1 MIVEVDVFRCP
12 PLLRGKMGLGENYRM
27 NLDLLDSAIK
37 SLKAGENAM
46 LSGLSGAARVFV
58 LREIW
63 KSCAGRMLCIMPREE
78 QAYDLA
84 NDLSM
89 LVGRDR
95 IDLFLERDFVFMKDN
110 TTQVE
115 VQRLSTLR
123 DLMLHPRR
131 RSIIITT
138 VGGLLYYIISPQQLQ
153 QATLNL
159 ELGKEYPSQEIL
171 MRLIQAGYERVDTV
185 TRPGHLSVRGGI
197 IDIFPAGDSEPCRM
211 EFFGDTI
218 DTMRRFDL
226 NTQRSGKN
234 ETQVLITPADEL
246 RGDHLQSTIIDYLPM
261 SSCIL
266 FDEPRECYQLMQRLA
281 RRYQGF
287 AKEARKEDEG
297 YPELNILDRNTFDSG
312 IARHRLIYHS
322 FFPGNIPQVQVAFY
336 EHISQREMEP
346 FQQRHESLF
355 ERLKEWADQQYT
367 IQIAIPK
374 ETLRETLKQEL
385 ADHHLSK
392 VEIINDH
399 YQRGFLSQS
408 FKLALIT
415 QQDIWG
421 KRGSKHIR
429 QRASAE
435 QRILVEDL
443 QRGDYV
449 VHEHYGVGI
458 FRGVTQVETDGVRRE
473 YLLLQYA
480 GTDKLYLPVDKLDL
494 LYRYSSSEEKEP
506 RLSKLGGTEW
516 ERTRHRVVQSI
527 QEMAEDLLKLYAA
540 RATVKG
546 HAFSQDTPWQAQ
558 FEDEFPYQETPDQLK
573 AIRDVKRDMESP
585 KPMDRLVCGDVGYGK
600 TEVALRA
607 AFKAIM
613 DSKQVA
619 LLVPTTILAEQH
631 YETFIKRFRNY
642 PAGIEVLSRFK
653 SPAEQRKIIADLEK
667 GAVDIVIATHRLLS
681 KDIRFHNL
689 GLLVVDEEHRFGVS
703 QKEKIKALKQE
714 VDVLSLSATPIPRS
728 LHMGLTGLRDLSIIE
743 TPPPE
748 RYPITTYVMEYNP
761 DIVREAVLAEVGREG
776 QIFIVHNRI
785 QDIYRF
791 HEELQSILPGIKI
804 GIGHGKMKEVELAE
818 NITKFLN
825 QEYDLFLCTTIIESG
840 LDMPNVN
847 TIIIDMADRMGLAQL
862 YQLRGRVGRSNRL
875 AYAYLTYHPD
885 KVITEASQ
893 KRLNALREFNEL
905 GAGIR
910 IALRDLEIR
919 GAGNILGVQQ
929 HGYIHAVGFDLYC
942 RLLEQETARLKGTI
956 VKESLQPQLDIDVD
970 YYIPDSYI
978 PDSGTKMR
986 IYRRMLLVSAYE
998 DINEIREEIQ
1008 DRFGPLPQP
1017 VVNFLQIAELRL
1029 TARDKKI
1036 KGLRRKGAEVEIQ
1049 LANRLPEDYTPP
1061 KNLIIKKINP
1071 YTLAVHMNQ
1080 GATLQAL
1087 QDALDIIQ

>member
-1 MIVEVDVFRCP
+1 
-12 PLLRGKMGLGENYRM
+12 M
-27 NLDLLDSAIK
+27 NQELLDSIVN
-37 SLKAGENAM
+37 SLRGEENVM
-46 LSGLSGAARVFV
+46 LSGLSGAARIFV

-63 KSCAGRMLCIMPREE
+63 RNCVGRVLCIMPREE

-84 NDLSM
+84 NDLGS

-123 DLMLHPRR
+123 DLLLHPRR

-138 VGGLLYYIISPQQLQ
+138 MGGLLYYIISPRQLQ
-153 QATLNL
+153 QATLHL
-159 ELGKEYPSQEIL
+159 EHGKEYSGRDIL
-171 MRLIQAGYERVDTV
+171 QRLIEVGYERVDTV
-185 TRPGHLSVRGGI
+185 TRPGQVSVRGGI
-197 IDIFPAGDSEPCRM
+197 IDVFPAGDAEPCRM

-218 DTMRRFDL
+218 DTMRNFDL
-226 NTQRSGKN
+226 NTQRSGRN
-234 ETQVLITPADEL
+234 QTQLLITPADEL
-246 RGDHLQSTIIDYLPM
+246 QGDSLQSTIIDYLPV
-261 SSCIL
+261 SSCIF
-266 FDEPRECYQLMQRLA
+266 FDEPRECYQILERLV
-281 RRYQGF
+281 RRYRGF
-287 AKEARKEDEG
+287 VKEARKEEDG
-297 YPELNILDRNTFDSG
+297 YPELNLLDREALVSG
-312 IARHRLIYHS
+312 LAGHNLIYHS
-322 FFPGNIPQVQVAFY
+322 FFPGNIPQAQVDLY

-346 FQQRHESLF
+346 FQQRYENLF
-355 ERLKEWADQQYT
+355 ERLREWVDQQYT
-367 IQIAIPK
+367 IQVAIPK
-374 ETLRETLKQEL
+374 EPWREKLKQDL
-385 ADHHLSK
+385 AEHHVTE
-392 VEIINDH
+392 VEFINDR

-408 FKLALIT
+408 LKLAVIT

-421 KRGSKHIR
+421 KRVPKRTR
-429 QRASAE
+429 QRSSAD

-449 VHEHYGVGI
+449 VHEHYGIGI
-458 FRGVTQVETDGVRRE
+458 FRGVTQVETDGVIRE

-540 RATVKG
+540 RATMQG

-573 AIRDVKRDMESP
+573 AIRDVKKDMESP

-619 LLVPTTILAEQH
+619 VLVPTTILAEQH
-631 YETFIKRFRNY
+631 YETFVRRFRNY

-653 SPAEQRKIIADLEK
+653 SPAEQRKVIADLEK

-681 KDIRFHNL
+681 KDVRFHNL

-761 DIVREAVLAEVGREG
+761 DIVREAVLAEVGRQG
-776 QIFIVHNRI
+776 QVFVVHNRI

-791 HEELQSILPGIKI
+791 HDELKSILPVIKI
-804 GIGHGKMKEVELAE
+804 GIGHGKMKEEELAVT
-818 NITKFLN
+818 ITKFLN

-942 RLLEQETARLKGTI
+942 RLLEQETARLKGSI
-956 VKESLQPQLDIDVD
+956 VKEPLQPQLDIDVD
-970 YYIPDSYI
+970 YYIPDTYI
-978 PDSGTKMR
+978 PDAGTKMR
-986 IYRRMLLVSAYE
+986 IYRGMLLASTFE
-998 DINEIREEIQ
+998 DIKEIREEIQ

-1017 VVNFLQIAELRL
+1017 VINFLQIAELRL
-1029 TARDKKI
+1029 TARDKQI
-1036 KGLRRKGAEVEIQ
+1036 KGLRRKGEEVEIH
-1049 LANRLPEDYTPP
+1049 LVHRIADDYSFP
-1061 KNLIIKKINP
+1061 KYLNIRKTNP
-1071 YTLAVHMNQ
+1071 YTLSFRMSK
-1080 GATLQAL
+1080 GDTLQAL
-1087 QDALDIIQ
+1087 QDALNLIQ